1 MRRSGRHGRAGFT
14 LLEVMLAMTSL
25 AMLTAIIYAAFHL
38 GTRAVERGQASVVTA
53 QRLRAA
59 SDVLIRQVKS
69 VDPYCSR
76 SVEDGEYPYF
86 FGNDHSMTFVTA
98 AGQLGGGGLVRVC
111 WVITDDPPGL
121 QLTESAAFS
130 PDALGKDDDTTD
142 CTGPHATVVDG
153 FRRARFQY
161 LYRESNESKEDQE
174 WRGSWDARD
183 DGILP
188 AAVQV
193 EIEGLPGFGGDVW
206 GTEIPIMTSHYRE
219 GGAECDPDRIGQ
231 PIQAEEGE
239 GTSDAAASTP
249 GANGGDEEGAGGAN
263 DDGSGVDDDG
273 EEADE

>member
-1 MRRSGRHGRAGFT
+1 MRHSHHHPRAGFT
-14 LLEVMLAMTSL
+14 LLEVVLAMTSL
-25 AMLTAIIYAAFHL
+25 VMLTGIIYAAFHL
-38 GTRAVERGQASVVTA
+38 GTRALQHGEAAVVTA

-86 FGNDHSMTFVTA
+86 FGNGHSMTFVTA

-111 WVITDDPPGL
+111 WEIKDNPPRL
-121 QLTESAAFS
+121 ELTESSAFS
-130 PDALGKDDDTTD
+130 PDTLGSGDATDD
-142 CTGPHATVVDG
+142 CRGPHAVVIDG

-161 LYRESNESKEDQE
+161 LFRESNDTKDDQE
-174 WRGSWDARD
+174 MRPSWDARE

-193 EIEGLPGFGGDVW
+193 EIDGLPGLGVDTW

-219 GGAECDPDRIGQ
+219 GGAECDPERIGAQ
-231 PIQAEEGE
+231 PVPESP
-239 GTSDAAASTP
+239 T
-249 GANGGDEEGAGGAN
+249 GAGDGQGGDTGSQLGNGGSGDEPADP
-263 DDGSGVDDDG
+263 DDS
-273 EEADE
+273 EDE

>member
-1 MRRSGRHGRAGFT
+1 MRRARDVRAGFT
-14 LLEVMLAMTSL
+14 LLEVVLAMTSL

-38 GTRAVERGQASVVTA
+38 GTRALERGEAAVVTA

-98 AGQLGGGGLVRVC
+98 AGLLGGGGLVRVC
-111 WVITDDPPGL
+111 WEIRDDPPRL
-121 QLTESAAFS
+121 VLTESSAFS
-130 PDALGKDDDTTD
+130 PDTLGTGDATDD
-142 CTGPHATVVDG
+142 CRGPHAVVIDG

-161 LYRESNESKEDQE
+161 LFREGNDSKDDQE
-174 WRGSWDARD
+174 MRPSWDARE

-193 EIEGLPGFGGDVW
+193 EIDGLPGLGVDTW

-219 GGAECDPDRIGQ
+219 GGAECDPERIGAQ
-231 PIQAEEGE
+231 PVPEAGTGATGE
-239 GTSDAAASTP
+239 GGAGNGSKLGNGDDGGKAADP
-249 GANGGDEEGAGGAN
+249 DDPEDEE
-263 DDGSGVDDDG
+263 
-273 EEADE
+273 DE

>member
-1 MRRSGRHGRAGFT
+1 MTRLPRDGRAGFT
-14 LLEVMLAMTSL
+14 LLEVILAMTSL

-38 GTRAVERGQASVVTA
+38 GTRAVERGQAAVVTA

-76 SVEDGEYPYF
+76 NVEDGEYPYF
-86 FGNDHSMTFVTA
+86 FGNDHSMTFITA
-98 AGQLGGGGLVRVC
+98 AGLLGGGGLVRVC
-111 WVITDDPPGL
+111 WVIRDNPPGL
-121 QLTESAAFS
+121 ELTESPAFS
-130 PDALGKDDDTTD
+130 PDTLGKDDDSDD
-142 CTGPHATVVDG
+142 CSGPHTTVIDG
-153 FRRARFQY
+153 FRRAKFQY

-174 WRGSWDARD
+174 WRRSWDARD

-193 EIEGLPGFGGDVW
+193 EIDGLPGFSGDTW

-231 PIQAEEGE
+231 PIQETDEDG
-239 GTSDAAASTP
+239 GTSDAGVSTP
-249 GANGGDEEGAGGAN
+249 GAGGGEDVGAGGA
-263 DDGSGVDDDG
+263 DDEAGDDG
-273 EEADE
+273 EEDDE